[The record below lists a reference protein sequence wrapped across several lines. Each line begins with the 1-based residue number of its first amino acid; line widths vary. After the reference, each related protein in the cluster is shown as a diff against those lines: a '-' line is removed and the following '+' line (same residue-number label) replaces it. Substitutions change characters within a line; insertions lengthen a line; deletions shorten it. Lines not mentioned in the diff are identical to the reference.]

1 MSRYLYSPHERTIWD
16 ALIREFNNAYAVAG
30 MMGWMRGESNLY
42 PVRCERDYSAPPYA
56 PSSTITQRFDS
67 LGLSERGEFS
77 GDWDGKWI
85 PDSKYAA
92 YWVVDGSRYGGGY
105 GLAQW
110 TESNVYS
117 RKWHM
122 FEYYKEQLRAG
133 AKYSIGSA
141 VFQCKWLIHE
151 MKESYASCYNQLKRC
166 TSVAQGMSI
175 FGRLYEGWGDNTA
188 SVVQARIGW
197 GIALYNKYSGGSP
210 VDPPPEPFPPVPE
223 DTPGDG
229 MPVWMM
235 VDYQRR

>member
-16 ALIREFNNAYAVAG
+16 ALMREFNNAYAVAG

-92 YWVVDGSRYGGGY
+92 YWVVNGSRYGGGY

-133 AKYSIGSA
+133 AK
-141 VFQCKWLIHE
+141 
-151 MKESYASCYNQLKRC
+151 
-166 TSVAQGMSI
+166 
-175 FGRLYEGWGDNTA
+175 
-188 SVVQARIGW
+188 
-197 GIALYNKYSGGSP
+197 
-210 VDPPPEPFPPVPE
+210 
-223 DTPGDG
+223 
-229 MPVWMM
+229 
-235 VDYQRR
+235 